1 MNILHSSDGDHEIHS
16 LRCRF
21 AVKFSRES
29 MSHTS
34 RGPAFLIL
42 FATLMATAGTGISIV
57 AFPWLALQHRDSA
70 KDASIVAA
78 AMTLPL
84 VLSTLVAGTAVDF
97 FGRRLVSLVSDSLS
111 GTAVAAVPVIAW
123 FFGSQAINPVV
134 LAELAVL
141 AFFSA
146 AFDPAGTTARQ
157 SMLPEAAAR
166 AGWSLDRTNSVY
178 EAILNLAYIVGPGI
192 GGLMIATVGGIN
204 TMWVTA
210 GSFGLSFIAIGA
222 LRLDGTGKPHDATRP
237 AGLVSGVAEGIRFVW
252 NLRVLRTLGLIDLV
266 VTALYLP
273 MESVLFPKYFSEHHQ
288 PAQLGWA
295 LAALGAGGVVG
306 ALGYAAL
313 SKRTRRR
320 TAVLT
325 ATLIFGAASIGIAFL
340 PPLPVILVLCGVI
353 GLVYGPIQPIY
364 NYVMQTRA
372 PHHLRGRVV
381 GVMTGLMYAAGPLGL
396 LVAGPLA
403 DAAGLKATFLALAV
417 PIVAIGV
424 IACGL
429 PSLRELDSEPEYA
442 EDAGP

>member
-1 MNILHSSDGDHEIHS
+1 MSSN
-16 LRCRF
+16 
-21 AVKFSRES
+21 
-29 MSHTS
+29 S

-42 FATLMATAGTGISIV
+42 FATLMATAGTGISII

-97 FGRRLVSLVSDSLS
+97 FGRRRISLVSDSLS
-111 GTAVAAVPVIAW
+111 GTAVAAVPLTAW
-123 FFGSQAINPVV
+123 CFGADAINLV
-134 LAELAVL
+134 ELAVL
-141 AFFSA
+141 AFLA
-146 AFDPAGTTARQ
+146 AGFDPAGTTARQ

-166 AGWSLDRTNSVY
+166 AGWSLDRTNSSY
-178 EAILNLAYIVGPGI
+178 EAILNLAYVVGPGI
-192 GGLMIATVGGIN
+192 GGLMIATLGGIN

-210 GSFGLSFIAIGA
+210 GLFGLSFLAIG
-222 LRLDGTGKPHDATRP
+222 LMRLEGTGRPQHATRP
-237 AGLVSGVAEGIRFVW
+237 GGLVSGVAEGLRFVW

-273 MESVLFPKYFSEHHQ
+273 MESVLFPKYFTDRHQ

-295 LAALGAGGVVG
+295 LMALGAGGVAG
-306 ALGYAAL
+306 ALGYAVL
-313 SKRTRRR
+313 SNHMRRR

-325 ATLIFGAASIGIAFL
+325 ATLTFGAATAGIAFL
-340 PPLPVILVLCGVI
+340 PPLPVILVLCAVT

-381 GVMTGLMYAAGPLGL
+381 GVMTGLTYAAGPLGL
-396 LVAGPLA
+396 LVAGPLT
-403 DAAGLKATFLALAV
+403 DAAGLHVTFLALAV
-417 PIVAIGV
+417 PILVVGL
-424 IACGL
+424 IACRL
-429 PSLRELDSEPEYA
+429 PSLRELDRAPEFA
-442 EDAGP
+442 EDPGA

>member
-1 MNILHSSDGDHEIHS
+1 
-16 LRCRF
+16 
-21 AVKFSRES
+21 

-34 RGPAFLIL
+34 RGPASLIL

-57 AFPWLALQHRDSA
+57 AFPWLALQHRESA

-84 VLSTLVAGTAVDF
+84 VLSTLVAGTAVDY
-97 FGRRLVSLVSDSLS
+97 FGRRRVSLVSDLLS

-123 FFGSQAINPVV
+123 FFGADAINV
-134 LAELAVL
+134 AELAVL

-210 GSFGLSFIAIGA
+210 GCFGLSFIAIGA

-295 LAALGAGGVVG
+295 LAALGVGGVVG

-320 TAVLT
+320 TAVLA
-325 ATLIFGAASIGIAFL
+325 ATLIFGAAAIGIAFL

-381 GVMTGLMYAAGPLGL
+381 GVITGLMYAAGPLGL

-424 IACGL
+424 IACAL
-429 PSLRELDSEPEYA
+429 PSLRELDEEPEYA

>member
-1 MNILHSSDGDHEIHS
+1 MKS
-16 LRCRF
+16 
-21 AVKFSRES
+21 
-29 MSHTS
+29 T
-34 RGPAFLIL
+34 GPALLIF

-57 AFPWLALQHRDSA
+57 AFPWLALQHHDSA
-70 KDASIVAA
+70 RDASLVAA

-97 FGRRLVSLVSDSLS
+97 FGRRRVSLISDSLS
-111 GTAVAAVPVIAW
+111 CTAVAAVPLIAW
-123 FFGSQAINPVV
+123 LFGVGAINVP
-134 LAELAVL
+134 ELAAL
-141 AFFSA
+141 AFLSA
-146 AFDPAGTTARQ
+146 GFDPAGTTARQ

-166 AGWSLDRTNSVY
+166 ARWSLDRTNSVY

-210 GSFGLSFIAIGA
+210 SCFGLSFLAIGA
-222 LRLDGTGKPHDATRP
+222 LRLEGAGRPHHATRP
-237 AGLVSGVAEGIRFVW
+237 EGLVSGIGEGLRFVW
-252 NLRVLRTLGLIDLV
+252 NLRVLRALGLIDLV

-273 MESVLFPKYFSEHHQ
+273 MESVLFPKYFTDHHQ

-295 LAALGAGGVVG
+295 LMALGAGGVAG
-306 ALGYAAL
+306 ALGYAVL
-313 SKRTRRR
+313 SKYTRRR

-325 ATLIFGAASIGIAFL
+325 ATLTFGAATVGIAFL
-340 PPLPVILVLCGVI
+340 PPLPVILVLCAVT

-372 PHHLRGRVV
+372 PQRLRGRVV

-403 DAAGLKATFLALAV
+403 DAAGLKVTFLVLAV
-417 PIVAIGV
+417 PILVIGLV
-424 IACGL
+424 ACGL
-429 PSLRELDSEPEYA
+429 PSLRELDRAPELA
-442 EDAGP
+442 ADPGP

>member
-1 MNILHSSDGDHEIHS
+1 MKSS
-16 LRCRF
+16 
-21 AVKFSRES
+21 
-29 MSHTS
+29 
-34 RGPAFLIL
+34 GPAFLIL

-70 KDASIVAA
+70 SDAAVVAA

-97 FGRRLVSLVSDSLS
+97 FGRRQVSLVSDSLS
-111 GTAVAAVPVIAW
+111 GAAVAAVPLTALL
-123 FFGSQAINPVV
+123 FGSGATNLVM
-134 LAELAVL
+134 LAVL

-192 GGLMIATVGGIN
+192 GGLMIATVGGID
-204 TMWVTA
+204 TMWITA
-210 GSFGLSFIAIGA
+210 ALFALSFLAIGA
-222 LRLDGTGKPHDATRP
+222 LRLEGIGKPHHTTRP
-237 AGLVSGVAEGIRFVW
+237 DGLVSGVAEGVRFVW

-288 PAQLGWA
+288 PTQLGWA
-295 LAALGAGGVVG
+295 LMALGVGGVAG

-313 SKRTRRR
+313 SKYLRRR

-325 ATLIFGAASIGIAFL
+325 ATLTFGVAAIGIAFL
-340 PPLPVILVLCGVI
+340 PPLPLILVLCGVT

-372 PHHLRGRVV
+372 PQQLRGRVV
-381 GVMTGLMYAAGPLGL
+381 GVMTGLTFSAGPLGL

-403 DAAGLKATFLALAV
+403 DAAGLKVTFLTLAV
-417 PIVAIGV
+417 PIVLVGLV
-424 IACGL
+424 ACGL
-429 PSLRELDSEPEYA
+429 PSLRELDRAPEFAGDQEP
-442 EDAGP
+442 

>member
-1 MNILHSSDGDHEIHS
+1 MKTS
-16 LRCRF
+16 
-21 AVKFSRES
+21 
-29 MSHTS
+29 S

-57 AFPWLALQHRDSA
+57 AFPWLALQHEDSA
-70 KDASIVAA
+70 RDASIVAA

-97 FGRRLVSLVSDSLS
+97 FGRRRISLVSDSLS
-111 GTAVAAVPVIAW
+111 GTAVAAVPLIAW
-123 FFGSQAINPVV
+123 LFGLDAINI
-134 LAELAVL
+134 AVL
-141 AFFSA
+141 AALAFGAA

-166 AGWSLDRTNSVY
+166 AGWSLDRTNSIY
-178 EAILNLAYIVGPGI
+178 EAILNAAFIVGPGI
-192 GGLMIATVGGIN
+192 GGLMIAAVGGIN

-210 GSFGLSFIAIGA
+210 GSFGLSILAIGA
-222 LRLDGTGKPHDATRP
+222 LRLEGTGKPHRATRP
-237 AGLVSGVAEGIRFVW
+237 AGLVSGVAEGMRFVW
-252 NLRVLRTLGLIDLV
+252 NLRMLRTLGLIDLA

-273 MESVLFPKYFSEHHQ
+273 MESVLFPKYFTDRHQ

-295 LAALGAGGVVG
+295 LMSLGAGGVAG
-306 ALGYAAL
+306 ALGYAVL
-313 SKRTRRR
+313 SKYTRRR

-325 ATLIFGAASIGIAFL
+325 ATLTFGAATAGIAFL
-340 PPLPVILVLCGVI
+340 PPLPVILVLCTVT

-381 GVMTGLMYAAGPLGL
+381 GVMTGLTYAAGPLGL

-403 DAAGLKATFLALAV
+403 DAAGLKATFLTLAA
-417 PIVAIGV
+417 PILLVGL

-429 PSLRELDSEPEYA
+429 PSLRELDRAPQLAAEP
-442 EDAGP
+442 GP

>member
-1 MNILHSSDGDHEIHS
+1 
-16 LRCRF
+16 
-21 AVKFSRES
+21 
-29 MSHTS
+29 MSQTS

-97 FGRRLVSLVSDSLS
+97 FGRRRVSLVSDSLS

-123 FFGSQAINPVV
+123 FFGSEAINV
-134 LAELAVL
+134 AELAVL

-210 GSFGLSFIAIGA
+210 GCFGLSFIAIGA
-222 LRLDGTGKPHDATRP
+222 LRLEGTGKPHDATRP

-295 LAALGAGGVVG
+295 LAALGVGGVVG

-372 PHHLRGRVV
+372 PHRLRGRVV

-417 PIVAIGV
+417 PIVAVGV

-429 PSLRELDSEPEYA
+429 PSLRELDSEPEFA